1 MIQSGELLKNKDGA
15 AQRLIWAGLVAAVAF
30 LYFPLNQN
38 LTGGTELTTAWD
50 TWIPLLPAWTVPY
63 LLALPLWGLGL
74 AWVVWKVKGQRFR
87 AFISASLLALGTAT
101 LIYAFYP
108 TYVIRPSLEGTGW
121 AWDLLRF
128 VYANDQLYNAFPSGH
143 VFQTMLLGLFMA
155 RWYPKTRWVWAGVVA
170 VVVLSTLFTHQHN
183 LPDPLGGAALAWGAY
198 RLGTALFPE
207 QARQTAEVTGLSL
220 QPVRVNVKSR

>member
-1 MIQSGELLKNKDGA
+1 
-15 AQRLIWAGLVAAVAF
+15 
-30 LYFPLNQN
+30 
-38 LTGGTELTTAWD
+38 
-50 TWIPLLPAWTVPY
+50 
-63 LLALPLWGLGL
+63 
-74 AWVVWKVKGQRFR
+74 
-87 AFISASLLALGTAT
+87 
-101 LIYAFYP
+101 
-108 TYVIRPSLEGTGW
+108 
-121 AWDLLRF
+121 
-128 VYANDQLYNAFPSGH
+128 
-143 VFQTMLLGLFMA
+143 MA